1 MLWFTSDLH
10 LCHDREFVYKP
21 RGCESISAEEEKI
34 IENWNNKVSDDDTVY
49 ILGDLALGEDFD
61 RIYDIL
67 SKLKGN
73 KILYRGN
80 HDTDRKLEFYKEH
93 EDVFK
98 LKRVEHADDPIK
110 YKKYRFL
117 PIHYPCLCFN
127 LEAYPTETLINLF
140 GHTHSKDLFYND
152 IPYMY
157 NVACDAHDCSPVSA
171 EEIIEDI
178 KSKVKECLKFL
189 V

>member
-1 MLWFTSDLH
+1 MIWFTSDLH
-10 LCHDREFVYKP
+10 LGHNMEFIYKA
-21 RGCESISAEEEKI
+21 RGFESLKDMEDFIIKDWEK
-34 IENWNNKVSDDDTVY
+34 VADDDTVY

-61 RIYDIL
+61 HIYDIL

-80 HDTDRKLEFYKEH
+80 HDTDKKLEFYKEH

-110 YKKYRFL
+110 YGKYRFL

-127 LEAYPTETLINLF
+127 LEAYPTKTLINLF
-140 GHTHSKDLFYND
+140 GHTHSKELFYND
-152 IPYMY
+152 IPYQY
-157 NVACDAHDCSPVSA
+157 NVACDAHGCALVSA
-171 EEIIEDI
+171 EEIVEDI
-178 KSKVKECLKFL
+178 KTKVKECLKFL